1 MSAELGRVERM
12 SEFETEVLA
21 SGFFHVL
28 EEIVPPTVA
37 DAPLWARCGSVW
49 PRRAAGLTPR
59 GTPR

>member
-1 MSAELGRVERM
+1 M

-37 DAPLWARCGSVW
+37 AD
-49 PRRAAGLTPR
+49 
-59 GTPR
+59 